1 MASTKSENEMVFYGF
16 ELDVFKRQCKLIG
29 WQSIQSVQSNQPYI
43 YIPGAKYARLN
54 CKQMIRSFVGSIIDG
69 AQKECTVEMAR
80 KIRDLSKNY
89 MQIIKVDLGELIRTF
104 DEKVDKYLSIPAE
117 LTVHSTGAGEVAAVC
132 DVKDSEENALNERID
147 ELETVYKQ
155 QAILMQKLRAELEF
169 YQTVMDEQAEI
180 DDGLCLLVEKYIQ
193 DDVSEP
199 NTDERI
205 LEHLNTVLEA
215 ENASLES

>member
-1 MASTKSENEMVFYGF
+1 MP
-16 ELDVFKRQCKLIG
+16 IG
-29 WQSIQSVQSNQPYI
+29 RLHKQFIQPVIS
-43 YIPGAKYARLN
+43 IPGAKYARLN
-54 CKQMIRSFVGSIIDG
+54 CKQMIRLFVGSIIDG

-80 KIRDLSKNY
+80 KIRELSKNY
-89 MQIIKVDLGELIRTF
+89 MQIIKLDLGELIRTF
-104 DEKVDKYLSIPAE
+104 DEKVDKYLSIPTE
-117 LTVHSTGAGEVAAVC
+117 LTVHSKGTGQVAAVC
-132 DVKDSEENALNERID
+132 DAHDFEENALNERIN

-199 NTDERI
+199 DADGRI
-205 LEHLNTVLEA
+205 LEHLNTVLETK
-215 ENASLES
+215 NAASGS